1 MFDSLVTLNS
11 LDCTRGVLGLVFSVR
26 HCWFCITKLSDWLK
40 KKSHAIIIIIIIILI
55 IIIIIV
61 IIIIFYELIVRS
73 LT

>member
-11 LDCTRGVLGLVFSVR
+11 LDYITGVLGLVFSVR

-40 KKSHAIIIIIIIILI
+40 KKSHAIIIIIII
-55 IIIIIV
+55 V
-61 IIIIFYELIVRS
+61 IIRIFYELIVRS

>member
-11 LDCTRGVLGLVFSVR
+11 LDCITGVLGLVFSVR

-40 KKSHAIIIIIIIILI
+40 KSHAIIIIIIIIVI
-55 IIIIIV
+55 IIIII
-61 IIIIFYELIVRS
+61 IIYELIVRS